1 MKEIYIEETVN
12 LRTLTVN
19 NTLCSAQKKLG
30 KQDSGAEIFKITEI
44 PDDID
49 THQVIRLFSMTT
61 YWPSSRKP
69 FEIAYSDL
77 GEGKI
82 IRV

>member
-12 LRTLTVN
+12 LRTLCVN

-30 KQDSGAEIFKITEI
+30 RQNSGAEIFKITEI
-44 PDDID
+44 PDNVD
-49 THQVIRLFSMTT
+49 THQVIRVFGVTT
-61 YWPSSRKP
+61 WWPSSRKP